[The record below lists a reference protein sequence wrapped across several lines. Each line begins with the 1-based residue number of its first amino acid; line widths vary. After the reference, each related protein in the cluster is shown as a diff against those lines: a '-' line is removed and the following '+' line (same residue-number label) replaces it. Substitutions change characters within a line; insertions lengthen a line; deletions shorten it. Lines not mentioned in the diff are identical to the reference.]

1 MIKLKKNCG
10 LKNDFFY
17 SLMSR
22 YKEHH
27 QFPSQILKR
36 ELLSACIR
44 YAKRY
49 AKYVVLNLSSD
60 YFF

>member
-1 MIKLKKNCG
+1 
-10 LKNDFFY
+10 
-17 SLMSR
+17 MSR

-36 ELLSACIR
+36 DLLSACIR